1 MILKAFVE
9 LDVHFNA
16 HAKEKISLLMAERG
30 TIIQKFNFHSNFPW
44 IFFIRAF
51 IYFIKNNGEL
61 TE

>member
-30 TIIQKFNFHSNFPW
+30 TIIQKFNFIQ
-44 IFFIRAF
+44 IFLGYFSFELLFILSRT
-51 IYFIKNNGEL
+51 
-61 TE
+61 TEN